1 MNGGID
7 QRVGKVATATA
18 REKGVKIMKKRT
30 NTGLPK
36 VGSIADSKRQIAF
49 ENRTI
54 SPLKAI
60 AEGVVFAVV
69 FAAFVIACAV
79 M

>member
-1 MNGGID
+1 
-7 QRVGKVATATA
+7 
-18 REKGVKIMKKRT
+18 MKMRI

-36 VGSIADSKRQIAF
+36 DGSISDLKRQIAF

-54 SPLKAI
+54 KPLEAI
-60 AEGVVFAVV
+60 AEGVVFAVMC
-69 FAAFVIACAV
+69 AAFVIACAV

>member
-1 MNGGID
+1 MKQNERGGD
-7 QRVGKVATATA
+7 PAAPLKK
-18 REKGVKIMKKRT
+18 EKRSNPMKKRT

-36 VGSIADSKRQIAF
+36 VGSVADLKRQLAF

-54 SPLKAI
+54 PPMKAI

-69 FAAFVIACAV
+69 FTAFILACAV

>member
-1 MNGGID
+1 
-7 QRVGKVATATA
+7 
-18 REKGVKIMKKRT
+18 MKKRT

-36 VGSIADSKRQIAF
+36 VGSISDLKRQIAF

-60 AEGVVFAVV
+60 AEGVVFAVM

>member
-1 MNGGID
+1 MQKTVNNGTAKRGS
-7 QRVGKVATATA
+7 VAD
-18 REKGVKIMKKRT
+18 I
-30 NTGLPK
+30 
-36 VGSIADSKRQIAF
+36 KRQIAF

-60 AEGVVFAVV
+60 AEGVVFAVM
-69 FAAFVIACAV
+69 FTAFVIACAV

>member
-1 MNGGID
+1 
-7 QRVGKVATATA
+7 
-18 REKGVKIMKKRT
+18 MKKHT

-36 VGSIADSKRQIAF
+36 SGSVSDIKRQIAF

-69 FAAFVIACAV
+69 FAASVIACAV

>member
-1 MNGGID
+1 
-7 QRVGKVATATA
+7 
-18 REKGVKIMKKRT
+18 MKKRT
-30 NTGLPK
+30 NTGIPK
-36 VGSIADSKRQIAF
+36 VGSISDLKRQIAF

-60 AEGVVFAVV
+60 AEGVVFAVMS
-69 FAAFVIACAV
+69 AAVVIACAV

>member
-1 MNGGID
+1 
-7 QRVGKVATATA
+7 
-18 REKGVKIMKKRT
+18 MKKRI

-36 VGSIADSKRQIAF
+36 VGSVSDLKRQNAF
-49 ENRTI
+49 ENRSI
-54 SPLKAI
+54 SPLKSI
-60 AEGVVFAVV
+60 AEGVVFAVM